1 MSFDDN
7 LCQWVFKPD
16 PVSAFKSDPS
26 WMEQSPQTSSLFG
39 GSSPVGF
46 ACAALFFSAPFA
58 LCEAVGCI
66 SGLNDF
72 AVLCDAIQKCVGHLG
87 VPEDRDPFAEL
98 QVGCDAAPYGSS
110 RLDW

>member
-26 WMEQSPQTSSLFG
+26 WMEQSPQASSLFG
-39 GSSPVGF
+39 GSSPAGF
-46 ACAALFFSAPFA
+46 ACAALLFSAPFA

-72 AVLCDAIQKCVGHLG
+72 AVMCDAIQKCGGHLA
-87 VPEDRDPFAEL
+87 PLRF
-98 QVGCDAAPYGSS
+98 DAGPHQHCSLTKTVLGK
-110 RLDW
+110 L